1 MQELGKFNLEINVI
15 PNRLEKYMS
24 FTINNK
30 LNFIDGFQF
39 VSPSL
44 ESLIKILIEDN
55 FKYLIQEFD
64 NNVLNVIRLKNFILT
79 NV

>member
-1 MQELGKFNLEINVI
+1 
-15 PNRLEKYMS
+15 MS

-39 VSPSL
+39 VSSSL

>member
-1 MQELGKFNLEINVI
+1 
-15 PNRLEKYMS
+15 MS